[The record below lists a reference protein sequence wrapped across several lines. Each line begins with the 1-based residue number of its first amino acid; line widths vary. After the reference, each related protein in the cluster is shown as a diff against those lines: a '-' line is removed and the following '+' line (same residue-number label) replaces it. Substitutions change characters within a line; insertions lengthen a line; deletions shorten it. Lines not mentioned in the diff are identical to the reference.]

1 MTEKVKLARFIQQQ
15 RIQQK
20 LTQEEAASALGLTRP
35 TYRQI
40 ETGERDLR
48 VMEARRLAGLFR
60 MPVDELLHGDE
71 GGWSVTIEKPPAQK
85 RKSLANKIA
94 ERSIQVSHKD
104 AQRFKEILLYILG
117 EVGAKP
123 NVGATV
129 LHKLLYFIDFDYY
142 EIHSEKLLGATY
154 TRDSFG
160 PYAVELDEILEN
172 MLESDELDFIKHT
185 YQGHTQKKYLPL
197 RDPDLSDFSAPE
209 ILHVSNVLAR
219 LSYMGAREIAD
230 YSHGDYPFRATK
242 QGEIIDYETVFYRD
256 DPYARGEHLD
266 IDQYEQGRLN

>member
-20 LTQEEAASALGLTRP
+20 LTQEEVASALGLTRP

-48 VMEARRLAGLFR
+48 VMEARGLAGLFR
-60 MPVDELLHGDE
+60 MSAAELLHGDE
-71 GGWSVTIEKPPAQK
+71 PGWSVTIEKPPAQR
-85 RKSLANKIA
+85 RKSAAKKIA
-94 ERSIQVSHKD
+94 ERNISISHKD
-104 AQRFKEILLYILG
+104 AQRFKEMLLYILG

-142 EIHSEKLLGATY
+142 EIHSQKLLGATY

-185 YQGHTQKKYLPL
+185 YHGHTQKKYLPL

-209 ILHVSNVLAR
+209 ILHVNSVLAR
-219 LSYMGAREIAD
+219 LSDMGAREIAD
-230 YSHGDYPFRATK
+230 YSHGDYPFRATE

-256 DPYARGEHLD
+256 DPYARGAHHDE
-266 IDQYEQGRLN
+266 I